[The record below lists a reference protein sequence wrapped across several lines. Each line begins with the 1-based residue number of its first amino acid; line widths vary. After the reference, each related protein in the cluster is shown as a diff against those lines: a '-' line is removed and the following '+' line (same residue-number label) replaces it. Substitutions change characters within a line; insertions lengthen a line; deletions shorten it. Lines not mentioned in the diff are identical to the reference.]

1 MIRQKVVHRLARHE
15 RKGEIDERNDRRADK
30 VQDKQ
35 AAVRLEVGEEN
46 GKRLFLLK
54 FTGRHMV
61 DSSCKYFFKVIV
73 AQAGSACKESRPF
86 LRKKRTV
93 F

>member
-1 MIRQKVVHRLARHE
+1 
-15 RKGEIDERNDRRADK
+15 
-30 VQDKQ
+30 
-35 AAVRLEVGEEN
+35 
-46 GKRLFLLK
+46 
-54 FTGRHMV
+54 MV
-61 DSSCKYFFKVIV
+61 DSSYKYFFKVIV